1 MFVDRD
7 NIKYETS
14 ETITRVVLDHI
25 FVPNVILRLVI
36 VEGGSAFKVVVNTLC
51 KLICV
56 TCTPINLE
64 NYIAF

>member
-7 NIKYETS
+7 NIKYETP

-36 VEGGSAFKVVVNTLC
+36 VEGGSTFKVVVNTLC

-56 TCTPINLE
+56 TCTRINLE
-64 NYIAF
+64 KYIVF